1 MRVLL
6 VLYVLVIAAVLAT
19 YLTIGV
25 IGR

>member
-6 VLYVLVIAAVLAT
+6 VLYVIMIAAVLAT

-25 IGR
+25 IAR

>member
-1 MRVLL
+1 VRVLL

-25 IGR
+25 IAR

>member
-19 YLTIGV
+19 YLTIGL
-25 IGR
+25 IAR